1 MSTTLHHPA
10 RRAALLTVG
19 MLLASGCAGGLLPRP
34 AAPPL
39 RYTLGET
46 PLEAP
51 NRAAP
56 GSAPTSPPRPSLV
69 VAAPT
74 AAPGFESTRMVYLLQ
89 PQVLQAYAYAE
100 WAEPPARLLAPLLV
114 RALQQTG
121 AFLAVLQA
129 PSAASGGLRLET
141 ELLRLQ
147 HEHTQRPSAL
157 RLTLRA
163 VLIDTGTRQAL
174 ATRVFDTRW
183 PATIDNPAGGAA
195 AAAAATQ
202 ALLAELAAYVAG
214 YVTADVAAAAAAPA
228 VPGAEGA
235 ARREP

>member
-1 MSTTLHHPA
+1 MSTPLPHPG
-10 RRAALLTVG
+10 RRAALQAVG
-19 MLLASGCAGGLLPRP
+19 TLLASGCASGLLPRP

-51 NRAAP
+51 TRAAP
-56 GSAPTSPPRPSLV
+56 GSAPPSPPRPSLV

-121 AFLAVLQA
+121 AFVAVLQA

-163 VLIDTGTRQAL
+163 VLIDTRTRQAL

-183 PATIDNPAGGAA
+183 PANTDSPAGGAA

-202 ALLAELAAYVAG
+202 ALLAELAAYVA
-214 YVTADVAAAAAAPA
+214 AAAAAPA